1 MMRKRA
7 SIGAAGITTA
17 LAQHQDPH
25 GWRLEGTHPELLNNG
40 SGIGH
45 LSQAFF
51 DTVDPLIGEG
61 FGFCA

>member
-1 MMRKRA
+1 VLSGLA
-7 SIGAAGITTA
+7 DAGFRTDILINTKTLMA
-17 LAQHQDPH
+17 
-25 GWRLEGTHPELLNNG
+25 GGLEGTHPELLNNG